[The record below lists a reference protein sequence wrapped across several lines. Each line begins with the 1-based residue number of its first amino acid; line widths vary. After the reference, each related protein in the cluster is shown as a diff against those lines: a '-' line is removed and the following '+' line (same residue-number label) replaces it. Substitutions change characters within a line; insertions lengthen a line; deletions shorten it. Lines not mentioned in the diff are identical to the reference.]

1 MLRLEGHSVDVIF
14 WLSRLFIWLQVPR
27 VAVLSMVGQ
36 GAKMSILYV
45 LLCCKRLLQFV
56 VSGESPCCGHRV
68 TEWERSCR
76 RVQKQEPG
84 TLFEFLAS
92 SVSCGLV
99 YWSNPNLEIERDDWA
114 LRPSCLW
121 NSLPLWTQLCFFHPP
136 QCARGDHGS
145 TRGPKGAGGALV
157 WWWHQTLLQVLS
169 LKCKCWLHISW
180 YH

>member
-1 MLRLEGHSVDVIF
+1 MLST
-14 WLSRLFIWLQVPR
+14 
-27 VAVLSMVGQ
+27 VGQ
-36 GAKMSILYV
+36 GAEMSMLYV

-99 YWSNPNLEIERDDWA
+99 YWSNPNLEIERDD
-114 LRPSCLW
+114 
-121 NSLPLWTQLCFFHPP
+121 
-136 QCARGDHGS
+136 
-145 TRGPKGAGGALV
+145 
-157 WWWHQTLLQVLS
+157 
-169 LKCKCWLHISW
+169 
-180 YH
+180 